1 MDRSGGGEAQH
12 EEEREEEKLVHGGRG
27 LACVELLEDGRT
39 WGGITMFIG
48 LKGRS
53 AGV

>member
-1 MDRSGGGEAQH
+1 
-12 EEEREEEKLVHGGRG
+12 
-27 LACVELLEDGRT
+27 LLEDGRT